1 MDATTIGIAVAVMAG
16 ILLALVLGRTIFQAL
31 RHAAW
36 IIGALL
42 SLAVILL
49 LAFSIFQAQ
58 TTALI
63 AVTSQTLSMVIIGL
77 LTLLLLSASGALLYL
92 IFHQRNQQDQLGN
105 ADLHIARLLAANL
118 TLLTELTL
126 KNHRQALPDPDDE
139 TALSYDYEDDEDPEL
154 PILPQGWGW

>member
-1 MDATTIGIAVAVMAG
+1 MDTTTIGIAVAVMAG
-16 ILLALVLGRTIFQAL
+16 ILLALVLGRAVLQTL

-42 SLAVILL
+42 SPAVILV
-49 LAFSIFQAQ
+49 LAFSVFQAQ

-63 AVTSQTLSMVIIGL
+63 AVTSQTLSIAIIGL
-77 LTLLLLSASGALLYL
+77 LTLLLLGASGALLYL
-92 IFHQRNQQDQLGN
+92 VFRQRNQQEQLGN
-105 ADLHIARLLAANL
+105 VDLQLARLLAANL

-126 KNHRQALPDPDDE
+126 KNHHQALPDPDDE
-139 TALSYDYEDDEDPEL
+139 TVLSYDYEDDEAPEL

>member
-16 ILLALVLGRTIFQAL
+16 ILLALVLGRAVLQTL
-31 RHAAW
+31 RNAAW
-36 IIGALL
+36 IIAVLL

-49 LAFSIFQAQ
+49 LAGSVFQAQ

-77 LTLLLLSASGALLYL
+77 LTLLLLGASGALLYL

-105 ADLHIARLLAANL
+105 VDLHIARLLAANL

-126 KNHRQALPDPDDE
+126 KNRRPALPDPDDE
-139 TALSYDYEDDEDPEL
+139 TALSYDYEDDEDTDL